1 MLKISVH
8 ATQQSRPD
16 ESITINTTGQAD
28 SQSFLT
34 FKVSGHTYA
43 VSLLQIREVRTGT
56 HLTRVA
62 HAPSYVVG
70 VTSVRGEIV
79 PVINLKERFKLN
91 RDELESPQELVLISE
106 LESRKVGIQVDS
118 VLDVIS
124 IHSGA
129 IQAVPRTTM
138 AIDIRYL
145 IGMTQIGEQVVLL
158 IDLQKILQPEELHA
172 VTRATDEAAFS

>member
-8 ATQQSRPD
+8 ATQPSHPED
-16 ESITINTTGQAD
+16 SIMAKPTDHAD

-43 VSLLQIREVRTGT
+43 VSLLQIREVRTGA

-70 VTSVRGEIV
+70 VTSLRGEIV
-79 PVINLKERFKLN
+79 PVIDLKERFNLN
-91 RDELESPQELVLISE
+91 REKVAGRQDLVLISE

-124 IHSGA
+124 IHSAA
-129 IQAVPRTTM
+129 IQTVPRTTM

-145 IGMTQIGEQVVLL
+145 IGMTQLGEQVVLL
-158 IDLQKILQPEELHA
+158 IDLQKVLQPEELHA
-172 VTRATDEAAFS
+172 VARVTEEATFS